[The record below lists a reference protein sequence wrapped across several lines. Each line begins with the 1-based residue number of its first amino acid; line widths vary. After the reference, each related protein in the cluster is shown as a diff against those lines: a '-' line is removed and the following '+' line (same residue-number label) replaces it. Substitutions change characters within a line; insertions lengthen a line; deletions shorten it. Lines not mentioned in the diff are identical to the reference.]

1 MIYKLL
7 PLVIAMSLAG
17 CGTIGNYARTMP
29 EPQITRPAV
38 KNEPVL
44 LAPASG
50 PITVAVYNFRD
61 MTGQRKASTMI
72 AQLSSAVTQGADAY
86 LVKSLQ
92 EVGSG
97 RWFKVLERGGLDNIV
112 KERQLIRQM
121 RELYQGKDAQP
132 LPPMMFAGMIIEG
145 GIIGYDSNTMTG
157 GSGARLLGIGAS
169 TQYSQDEVTI
179 SLRAVSV
186 ATGEVLVSINTSKTV
201 ISFQDKVGVLR
212 FNDIGTQSLELETG
226 SATNESMNRA
236 VQVTIHAAVIEMIK
250 EGERKGHWQYRKEP
264 PVAMAV
270 PVPTPIAAQEVTT
283 LPPAPAP
290 VEVQAV
296 QTPAPVAVI
305 QPEPINA
312 KETNNELVQAQT
324 SQAPAGDKKPST
336 PAPQQSDVGTSNGAI
351 KETAPTVEKTEK
363 ENTSSVSNK
372 VFYKTKFQ
380 SRVRKEPKQ
389 SAPVVNVLKEG
400 AVVEATQIRA
410 GWLLVKVDD
419 GQVLG
424 WIGSSVVEKQ

>member
-1 MIYKLL
+1 MATTMIYKLL
-7 PLVIAMSLAG
+7 PLAIAMSLAG
-17 CGTIGNYARTMP
+17 CGTIGNKLRTIP

-92 EVGSG
+92 EVGGG

-186 ATGEVLVSINTSKTV
+186 ATGEVLVAINTTKTV

-212 FNDIGTQSLELETG
+212 FNELGTESLELETG

-236 VQVTIHAAVIEMIK
+236 VQVTIHAAVIEMVK
-250 EGERKGHWQYRKEP
+250 EGERKGHWQYRKDP
-264 PVAMAV
+264 PVAMAILA
-270 PVPTPIAAQEVTT
+270 PTPIEAQEVTA
-283 LPPAPAP
+283 LPPAPPPAVP
-290 VEVQAV
+290 AQVEIKEI
-296 QTPAPVAVI
+296 PAPVPIAVLL
-305 QPEPINA
+305 PEPIKA
-312 KETNNELVQAQT
+312 KETNDELVRT
-324 SQAPAGDKKPST
+324 KPSEVS
-336 PAPQQSDVGTSNGAI
+336 PVI
-351 KETAPTVEKTEK
+351 KETPAQPEK

-380 SRVRKEPKQ
+380 SRVRKEPNAF
-389 SAPVVNVLKEG
+389 APVMNVLKEG
-400 AVVEATQIRA
+400 AVVEVVKIQY
-410 GWLLVKVDD
+410 GWLLVKLDD
-419 GQVLG
+419 GQILG
-424 WIGSSVVEKQ
+424 WVGSSVVEKQ

>member
-1 MIYKLL
+1 MVTTMIYKLL
-7 PLVIAMSLAG
+7 PLVMAMSLTG

-29 EPQITRPAV
+29 EPVITRPAV

-92 EVGSG
+92 EVGGG

-121 RELYQGKDAQP
+121 RELYQGKDAQA

-186 ATGEVLVSINTSKTV
+186 ASGEVLVAINTTKTV

-250 EGERKGHWQYRKEP
+250 EGERKGHWQYKKDT
-264 PVAMAV
+264 PVVMV
-270 PVPTPIAAQEVTT
+270 PVVPAQPEIKAV
-283 LPPAPAP
+283 PAPAP
-290 VEVQAV
+290 LAD
-296 QTPAPVAVI
+296 T
-305 QPEPINA
+305 QPEPIKA
-312 KETNNELVQAQT
+312 KETNNELVQPQT
-324 SQAPAGDKKPST
+324 PQAPAVDEKPPVSV
-336 PAPQQSDVGTSNGAI
+336 PQQSDVGPSNGPI
-351 KETAPTVEKTEK
+351 KETEPTVEKTEK

-372 VFYKTKFQ
+372 VFYKAKFQ
-380 SRVRKEPKQ
+380 TRVRKEPGY
-389 SAPVVNVLKEG
+389 SAPVVNVIKEG
-400 AVVEATQIRA
+400 SIIEAVQIQA

-419 GQVLG
+419 GQALG
-424 WIGSSVVEKQ
+424 WVGSRVVEKQ

>member
-7 PLVIAMSLAG
+7 PLVIAMSLTG

-29 EPQITRPAV
+29 EPVITRPAV

-121 RELYQGKDAQP
+121 RELYQGKDAQA

-145 GIIGYDSNTMTG
+145 GIIGYDSNVMTG

-186 ATGEVLVSINTSKTV
+186 ASGEVLVAINTTKTV

-250 EGERKGHWQYRKEP
+250 EGERKGHWQYKKDT
-264 PVAMAV
+264 PVVMAPVV
-270 PVPTPIAAQEVTT
+270 PAQPEIKAV
-283 LPPAPAP
+283 PAPAP
-290 VEVQAV
+290 LAD
-296 QTPAPVAVI
+296 T
-305 QPEPINA
+305 QPEPIKA
-312 KETNNELVQAQT
+312 KETNNELVQPQT
-324 SQAPAGDKKPST
+324 PQAPAVDEKPPVSV
-336 PAPQQSDVGTSNGAI
+336 PQQSDVGPI
-351 KETAPTVEKTEK
+351 KETKPTVEKTEK
-363 ENTSSVSNK
+363 ENISSVSNK
-372 VFYKTKFQ
+372 VFYKAKFQ
-380 SRVRKEPKQ
+380 TRVRKEPNQ
-389 SAPVVNVLKEG
+389 SAPVVNVIKEG
-400 AVVEATQIRA
+400 AMIEAVQIQA

-424 WIGSSVVEKQ
+424 WVGSSVVEKQ

>member
-7 PLVIAMSLAG
+7 PLVIAMSLTG

-29 EPQITRPAV
+29 EPVITRPAV

-121 RELYQGKDAQP
+121 RELYQGKDAQA

-186 ATGEVLVSINTSKTV
+186 ASGEVLVAINTTKTV

-250 EGERKGHWQYRKEP
+250 EGERKGHWQYKKEP
-264 PVAMAV
+264 PMAMAV
-270 PVPTPIAAQEVTT
+270 PAPTPLVAQEVTA

-290 VEVQAV
+290 
-296 QTPAPVAVI
+296 APVAVL
-305 QPEPINA
+305 QPEPIKA
-312 KETNNELVQAQT
+312 KETTNELVQTQT
-324 SQAPAGDKKPST
+324 PQAPAADEKPPVSVL
-336 PAPQQSDVGTSNGAI
+336 QQSDVGPSNGPI
-351 KETAPTVEKTEK
+351 KETEPTVEKTEK

-372 VFYKTKFQ
+372 VFYKAKFQ
-380 SRVRKEPKQ
+380 TRVRKEPNQ
-389 SAPVVNVLKEG
+389 SAPVVNVIKEG
-400 AVVEATQIRA
+400 AIIEAVQIQA

-424 WIGSSVVEKQ
+424 WVGSSVVEKQ